1 MPRWNVRKLVV
12 PLLFLT
18 LSGAVLL
25 EQVAARPPYRTQAI
39 AQFHLEADP
48 ARKGS
53 TGCTYCHINARGG
66 APWNAFGETVKRAF
80 RENPRAFIPEALYGA
95 LKFDLDSDK
104 DGYSDALEVFALTL
118 PGDATSKPS
127 ESVADLQK
135 RFDAAGG
142 VEQYNPTKSAD
153 KSAKTPATPMIPP
166 PADMTPV
173 TPPATLPVTPPA
185 DPPKS

>member
-1 MPRWNVRKLVV
+1 MPRLNVHKWGI
-12 PLLFLT
+12 PLLFLAS
-18 LSGAVLL
+18 SGAVLL
-25 EQVAARPPYRTQAI
+25 EQAAARPPYRTQAI

-48 ARKGS
+48 AKKGT
-53 TGCTYCHINARGG
+53 TGCTYCHVNARGG
-66 APWNAFGETVKRAF
+66 APWNAFGQTVKRAF
-80 RENPRAFIPEALYGA
+80 SENPRAFIPDALYGA

-142 VEQYNPTKSAD
+142 VEQYNPTNPAGKPAAKPVD
-153 KSAKTPATPMIPP
+153 KPATPTIPTP
-166 PADMTPV
+166 SDMTPV
-173 TPPATLPVTPPA
+173 TPPA
-185 DPPKS
+185 DPLKS

>member
-1 MPRWNVRKLVV
+1 MPRLNVRKLLV
-12 PLLFLT
+12 PLLFLAS
-18 LSGAVLL
+18 SGSVLL
-25 EQVAARPPYRTQAI
+25 EQAAARPPYRTQAI

-48 ARKGS
+48 AKKGT
-53 TGCTYCHINARGG
+53 TGCTYCHVNSRGG
-66 APWNAFGETVKRAF
+66 APWNAFGQTVKRAF
-80 RENPRAFIPEALYGA
+80 SENPKAFIPDALYGA
-95 LKFDLDSDK
+95 LKFNVDSDK

-142 VEQYNPTKSAD
+142 VEQYNP
-153 KSAKTPATPMIPP
+153 AKPTAKPATPKIPAP
-166 PADMTPV
+166 SDMTPV
-173 TPPATLPVTPPA
+173 TPPVTPPA